1 MVNKILRL
9 PAVKSL
15 TGLSRST
22 IYIRVANDSFPKQI
36 DLGSRAV
43 GWVESEILE
52 WIDKR
57 IQDRDNELIAIKKS
71 ASSTAC
77 KQV

>member
-9 PAVKSL
+9 PTVKSL

-22 IYIRVANDSFPKQI
+22 IYIRISEGTFPKQI

-43 GWVESEILE
+43 GWVESEIMN
-52 WIDKR
+52 WIDER
-57 IQDRDNELIAIKKS
+57 IQERNNT
-71 ASSTAC
+71 TA
-77 KQV
+77 KNTLNQK